1 MAQKYEI
8 VEKMWESSEGKYF
21 FLRLFGKE
29 IQSQK
34 DIVHYN
40 VLP

>member
-1 MAQKYEI
+1 MAQKYKR
-8 VEKMWESSEGKYF
+8 VEKNVGEIRRKII
-21 FLRLFGKE
+21 FLHLFGKE
-29 IQSQK
+29 VQSQK